1 MSAPLGL
8 AARKRTHVL
17 A

>member
-8 AARKRTHVL
+8 AAKKRTHVL